1 MLCKLE
7 VRSALQNLPLLLGTF
22 NEVILKILKIVLE
35 KIFSSYIVMGIDTGC
50 NGGRNGVRNCGRNC
64 GCNCG
69 CNCGRNG
76 GLFI

>member
-35 KIFSSYIVMGIDTGC
+35 KIFSSYIVMDIDTGC
-50 NGGRNGVRNCGRNC
+50 NGGRNGVHNCGRNF
-64 GCNCG
+64 GCRCLLTKKKTG
-69 CNCGRNG
+69 
-76 GLFI
+76 